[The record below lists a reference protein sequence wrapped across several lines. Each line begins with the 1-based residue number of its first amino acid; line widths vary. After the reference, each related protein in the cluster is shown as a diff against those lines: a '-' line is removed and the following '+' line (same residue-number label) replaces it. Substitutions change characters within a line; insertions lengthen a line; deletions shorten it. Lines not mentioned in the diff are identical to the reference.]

1 MKKVNLRDLYPDV
14 YKNDYFVEVTE
25 DVLETIR
32 AAERAE
38 AAYDRRMYRYKAHY
52 SLDCDNGIENAI
64 LMKPQTP
71 NEEDR
76 YYSVYTFN
84 QGLQKRLK
92 NFAERYPECCYLSN
106 STKEGSET
114 YIIQKG
120 RLSLNLRPPYA
131 KERIQKALETIQI
144 AKRSRMV
151 QKVGFKRK
159 KPRDHEEK

>member
-1 MKKVNLRDLYPDV
+1 MKLSKYE
-14 YKNDYFVEVTE
+14 K
-25 DVLETIR
+25 ETI
-32 AAERAE
+32 
-38 AAYDRRMYRYKAHY
+38 
-52 SLDCDNGIENAI
+52 I
-64 LMKPQTP
+64 LT

-131 KERIQKALETIQI
+131 KERIQKALETIQM
-144 AKRSRMV
+144 AR
-151 QKVGFKRK
+151 
-159 KPRDHEEK
+159 EEKSKRFIKHDLSEKYLMTMRKTENKRYSVIKYKGL

>member
-1 MKKVNLRDLYPDV
+1 MKLSKYE
-14 YKNDYFVEVTE
+14 K
-25 DVLETIR
+25 ETI
-32 AAERAE
+32 
-38 AAYDRRMYRYKAHY
+38 
-52 SLDCDNGIENAI
+52 I
-64 LMKPQTP
+64 LT

-131 KERIQKALETIQI
+131 KERIQKACSMPKGISLNTSFISIIIFSLNINYLHLYLIGVLVLSIHFFVRRYNQHHGTAHFILHPRNIHHVFRRLRLHNMIYYKTI
-144 AKRSRMV
+144 
-151 QKVGFKRK
+151 
-159 KPRDHEEK
+159 